1 MFGSFE
7 VKGDA
12 TEASSSEREIPT
24 DARLSAAQ
32 SFAPSPQKQ
41 QTKSRFSNL
50 STSEAFFHFEMDSS
64 LRNEY
69 QDVIATMT

>member
-1 MFGSFE
+1 M
-7 VKGDA
+7 KGDA

-50 STSEAFFHFEMDSS
+50 STSEAFFHFKMTLS
-64 LRNEY
+64 LRHKY
-69 QDVIATMT
+69 HDVIAL